1 MKKFHHEIAYFFL
14 LTIEFLYVYLYQLI
28 SPFSLIPRDFLCNL
42 YQELSFHPAV
52 DSLYD
57 LLNVSSSCAHH
68 ISFEESINKHQHRF
82 HVNAAI

>member
-1 MKKFHHEIAYFFL
+1 MKLRIFFAHNR
-14 LTIEFLYVYLYQLI
+14 IFIHIYLYQLI